1 MSLPKIAKISVAVIL
16 AAVVAGSAYS
26 YSYGEGKSNR
36 QSTDDAYVTAD
47 YTQVA
52 PKVAGNV
59 VEVLVEDHQT
69 VRKGQLLAKI
79 DDRDYTVAIDIANA
93 DVSKALADLARLH
106 AAIAQ
111 QGSAIQRASAAIAAS
126 NATLKF
132 AKANE
137 QRYRD
142 LSSDGSGTLQD
153 RQQAESQAE
162 AAAAHHAAEVAA
174 LASARQEV
182 EILNAQVAQAEA
194 QVARSRAALEAAQ
207 LNLSYTRILA
217 PVDGVV
223 GQRTVRVGAYAQV
236 GAAMLAIVPLQE
248 AYIEAN
254 FRETQ
259 LSRMRAGQPVEIAV
273 DMLPGT
279 TLKGHV
285 ESLAPASSVSFS
297 PIAPDNATGNFTKVV
312 QRLPVKIV
320 IDPGQ
325 SAARLL
331 KVGMSVTPT
340 VVCVGASA
348 T

>member
-1 MSLPKIAKISVAVIL
+1 MSLPKTAKISVAVLL

-26 YSYGEGKSNR
+26 YSHGEGHGPR

-47 YTQVA
+47 YTLVA

-59 VEVLVEDHQT
+59 AEVLVEDHQP
-69 VRKGQLLAKI
+69 VKKGQLLARI
-79 DDRDYTVAIDIANA
+79 DDRDYVVAVDMAQA
-93 DVSKALADLARLH
+93 DLAQAEADLARLR

-111 QGSAIQRASAAIAAS
+111 QGSAIERATAAIAAGK
-126 NATLKF
+126 ATLKF
-132 AKANE
+132 AQAN
-137 QRYRD
+137 QARYRD
-142 LSSDGSGTLQD
+142 LSSDGSATQQD

-162 AAAAHHAAEVAA
+162 AAAAQHQADVAA
-174 LASARQEV
+174 LASARQQV
-182 EILNAQVAQAEA
+182 DILKAQVAQGEA
-194 QVARSRAALEAAQ
+194 QLARSKAALEAAR
-207 LNLSYTRILA
+207 LHLSYTEIHA
-217 PVDGVV
+217 PIDGIV

-236 GAAMLAIVPLQE
+236 GAPMLAVVPLAS
-248 AYIEAN
+248 AYVEAN

-259 LSRMRAGQPVEIAV
+259 LARMRVGQRVDIAV

-279 TLKGHV
+279 TLHGHV
-285 ESLAPASSVSFS
+285 ASLAPASSVSFS

-325 SAARLL
+325 DATRLL

-340 VVCVGASA
+340 VMLEGGAG
-348 T
+348 

>member
-1 MSLPKIAKISVAVIL
+1 MSLPKTAKISVAVLL

-26 YSYGEGKSNR
+26 YSYGEGHGPR

-47 YTQVA
+47 YTLVA

-59 VEVLVEDHQT
+59 AEVLVEDHQP
-69 VRKGQLLAKI
+69 VKKGQLLARI
-79 DDRDYTVAIDIANA
+79 DDRDYVVAVDMAKA
-93 DVSKALADLARLH
+93 DLAQAEADLARLR

-111 QGSAIQRASAAIAAS
+111 QGSAIDRAAAATGAS
-126 NATLKF
+126 KATLKF
-132 AKANE
+132 AQAN
-137 QRYRD
+137 QARYRD
-142 LSSDGSGTLQD
+142 LSSDGSATQQD

-162 AAAAHHAAEVAA
+162 AAAAQHQADMAA
-174 LASARQEV
+174 LSSARQQV
-182 EILNAQVAQAEA
+182 DILNAQVAQGAA
-194 QVARSRAALEAAQ
+194 QVARSKAALEAAQ
-207 LNLSYTRILA
+207 LHLSYTQIHA
-217 PVDGVV
+217 PIDGIV

-236 GAAMLAIVPLQE
+236 GAPMLAVVPLAS
-248 AYIEAN
+248 AYVEAN

-259 LSRMRAGQPVEIAV
+259 LARMRVGQRVDIAV

-279 TLKGHV
+279 TLHGHV
-285 ESLAPASSVSFS
+285 ASLAPASSVSFS

-325 SAARLL
+325 DAARLL

-340 VVCVGASA
+340 VMLEGGAG
-348 T
+348 

>member
-1 MSLPKIAKISVAVIL
+1 MSLPKYAKISVAFLL
-16 AAVVAGSAYS
+16 AAVLAGSAYS
-26 YSYGEGKSNR
+26 YSYSEGNGTH

-47 YTQVA
+47 FTLVA
-52 PKVAGNV
+52 SKVAGNV
-59 VEVLVEDHQT
+59 VRVLVDDHQA
-69 VRKGQLLAKI
+69 VRKGQLLAEI
-79 DDRDYTVAIDIANA
+79 DDRDYVVAVNIANA
-93 DVSKALADLARLH
+93 DLTRAKADVARLR

-111 QGSAIQRASAAIAAS
+111 QGSTIGRASAAIAAS

-142 LSSDGSGTLQD
+142 LSSDGSATQQD
-153 RQQAESQAE
+153 REQAESQAE
-162 AAAAHHAAEVAA
+162 AAIAHHAAEVAG
-174 LASARQEV
+174 LAGARQQID
-182 EILNAQVAQAEA
+182 ILNAQLAQAQA
-194 QVARSRAALEAAQ
+194 QVARSQAALEAAQ
-207 LNLSYTRILA
+207 LNLSYTKIVA
-217 PVDGVV
+217 PIDGVV
-223 GQRTVRVGAYAQV
+223 GQRTVRLGGYLQV
-236 GAAMLAIVPLQE
+236 GAAMLAIVPVQD
-248 AYIEAN
+248 AYIEAH

-259 LSRMRAGQPVEIAV
+259 LAGMHVGQQVKIAV

-279 TLKGHV
+279 TLTGHV

-325 SAARLL
+325 TAAALL

-340 VVCVGASA
+340 IVASSHA
-348 T
+348 AG

>member
-1 MSLPKIAKISVAVIL
+1 MSLPKSAKITVAVL
-16 AAVVAGSAYS
+16 LAVVVVGSAYS
-26 YSYGEGKSNR
+26 YSYGEGKGAR
-36 QSTDDAYVTAD
+36 QSTNDAYITAD
-47 YTQVA
+47 YTRVA

-59 VEVLVEDHQT
+59 VEVLVEDHQA
-69 VRKGQLLAKI
+69 VRKGQVLAKI
-79 DDRDYTVAIDIANA
+79 DERDYAVAVDIANA
-93 DVSKALADLARLH
+93 DLSKAQADLSRLR

-111 QGSAIQRASAAIAAS
+111 QGSAIKRASAGIDAS
-126 NATLKF
+126 SATLKF

-137 QRYRD
+137 ARYRD
-142 LSSDGSGTLQD
+142 LSSDGSATLQD
-153 RQQAESQAE
+153 RQQAESQAD
-162 AAAAHHAAEVAA
+162 AAVAHHTAEVAA
-174 LASARQEV
+174 LASARQEID
-182 EILNAQVAQAEA
+182 ILNAQVAQAEA

-207 LNLSYTRILA
+207 LKLSYTKIVA
-217 PVDGVV
+217 PIDGVI
-223 GQRTVRVGAYAQV
+223 GQRSVRVGAYAQV
-236 GAAMLAIVPLQE
+236 GAPMLAIVPLQH
-248 AYIEAN
+248 AYVEAN

-259 LSRMRAGQPVEIAV
+259 LARMRVGQPVEIAV

-325 SAARLL
+325 SAAAKL

-340 VVCVGASA
+340 VICDDGAAS
-348 T
+348 

>member
-1 MSLPKIAKISVAVIL
+1 MSLPKTARISVAVLL

-26 YSYGEGKSNR
+26 YGHGEGHGPR

-47 YTQVA
+47 YTLVA

-59 VEVLVEDHQT
+59 AEVLVEDHQP
-69 VRKGQLLAKI
+69 VKKGQLLARI
-79 DDRDYTVAIDIANA
+79 DDRDYVVAVDMAQA
-93 DVSKALADLARLH
+93 DLAQAEADLARLR

-111 QGSAIQRASAAIAAS
+111 QGSAIERATAAIAAGK
-126 NATLKF
+126 ATLKF
-132 AKANE
+132 AQAN
-137 QRYRD
+137 QARYRD
-142 LSSDGSGTLQD
+142 LSSDGSATQQD

-162 AAAAHHAAEVAA
+162 AAAAQHQADVAA
-174 LASARQEV
+174 LASARQQV
-182 EILNAQVAQAEA
+182 DILEAQVAQGEA
-194 QVARSRAALEAAQ
+194 QLARSKAALEAAR
-207 LNLSYTRILA
+207 LRLSYTEIHA
-217 PVDGVV
+217 PIDGIV

-236 GAAMLAIVPLQE
+236 GAPMLAVVPLAS
-248 AYIEAN
+248 AYVEAN

-259 LSRMRAGQPVEIAV
+259 LARMRVGQRVDIAV

-279 TLKGHV
+279 TLHGHV
-285 ESLAPASSVSFS
+285 ASLAPASSVSFS

-325 SAARLL
+325 DAARLL

-340 VVCVGASA
+340 VMLEGGAG
-348 T
+348 

>member
-1 MSLPKIAKISVAVIL
+1 MSLPKSAKILIVVLL
-16 AAVVAGSAYS
+16 ATVVAGSAYS
-26 YSYGEGKSNR
+26 YSHVEGKSNR
-36 QSTDDAYVTAD
+36 QSTDDAYITAD

-59 VEVLVEDHQT
+59 LEVLVEDNQAVH
-69 VRKGQLLAKI
+69 KGQVLAKI
-79 DDRDYTVAIDIANA
+79 DQRDYVVAVNIAFA
-93 DVSKALADLARLH
+93 DLSKAQADLSRLH

-111 QGSAIQRASAAIAAS
+111 QGSAIQRASAAIGASSAA
-126 NATLKF
+126 LKF
-132 AKANE
+132 AKANQE
-137 QRYRD
+137 RYRD
-142 LSSDGSGTLQD
+142 LSSDGSATLQD

-162 AAAAHHAAEVAA
+162 AAAAHHTADLAA
-174 LASARQEV
+174 LSGTRQEV
-182 EILNAQVAQAEA
+182 DILNAQVAQAEA

-207 LNLSYTRILA
+207 LNLSYTTIVA
-217 PVDGVV
+217 PIDGVV

-236 GAAMLAIVPLQE
+236 GAAMLAIVPLQQ

-254 FRETQ
+254 FRESQ
-259 LSRMRAGQPVEIAV
+259 LARMRVGQPVEIAV

-279 TLKGHV
+279 ILKGHV

-320 IDPGQ
+320 IEPGQ
-325 SAARLL
+325 SAAARL

-340 VVCVGASA
+340 VVFNDGAAS
-348 T
+348 